1 MKSMISNS
9 ILKRLR
15 IIRNSGWSTN
25 IPCKTHPTSN
35 GHERIVRFEEK
46 SGEFGKERF
55 YYRQGGKVKRASGTW
70 YRGENCNFI
79 PTKANLKET
88 NAIKKYILQGWLPEQ
103 PFITKTDYITS
114 FGSCF
119 AKHIT
124 NFLKNEGYNLGAEE
138 LSKESSYVMT
148 CGEGMVNT
156 FAIRQQFEW
165 AYEGKEFTQNLWHD
179 SLGAVQEYLGTI
191 KETTAKIFEK
201 TDIFIITLGLSEVW
215 YDKESGNVFWR
226 AIPRSKFDPQRHGF
240 KVTTVQENRDNL
252 ERIYDIIRRHRPTAS
267 IILTLSPVPLVA
279 TFRKH
284 SCITANSVSKAVL
297 RAAVDEFTRSYEYD
311 ERLFYFPSYEL
322 VNHYFKDPY
331 QEDNRHIRL
340 DMVNKIMNIFS
351 EFYLIR

>member
-1 MKSMISNS
+1 MLPNY

-15 IIRNSGWSTN
+15 IIQHSGWSNNMTYQ
-25 IPCKTHPTSN
+25 THPKSTKS
-35 GHERIVRFEEK
+35 GRIIRFEEK
-46 SGEFGKERF
+46 DKEFEGDRF
-55 YYRQGGKVKRASGTW
+55 YYRQGDEVKRASGTW

-79 PTKANLKET
+79 PTKLNLKES
-88 NAIKKYILQGWLPEQ
+88 NAIQKYILQGWLPEQ
-103 PFITKTDYITS
+103 PFIAKTDYVTS

-124 NFLKNEGYNLGAEE
+124 NYLKNEGYNIGAQE
-138 LSKESSYVMT
+138 LPRESSYVLK

-165 AYEGKEFTQNLWHD
+165 AYEGKEFSQNLWHD
-179 SLGAVQEYLGTI
+179 SQGAVQDYVTTVR
-191 KETTAKIFEK
+191 ETTKKIFAK
-201 TDIFIITLGLSEVW
+201 TDVFIITLGLSEVW
-215 YDKESGNVFWR
+215 HDKKSGNVFWR
-226 AIPRSKFDPQRHGF
+226 AIPRSKFDAQRHGF
-240 KVTTVQENRDNL
+240 KVTTVHENRDNL

-284 SCITANSVSKAVL
+284 SCITANSASKAIL
-297 RAAVDEFTRSYEYD
+297 RAAVDEFIRSND
-311 ERLFYFPSYEL
+311 EKRLFYFPSYEM

-340 DMVNKIMNIFS
+340 NVVNNIMDIFS
-351 EFYLIR
+351 KYYLIR